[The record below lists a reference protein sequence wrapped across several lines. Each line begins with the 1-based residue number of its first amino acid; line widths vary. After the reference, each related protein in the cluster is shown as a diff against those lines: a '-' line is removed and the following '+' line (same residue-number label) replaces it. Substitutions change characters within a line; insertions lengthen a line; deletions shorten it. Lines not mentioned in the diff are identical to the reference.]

1 MRRLLTAGALGAVTG
16 LVLLCGAGPAAAH
29 DSLVS
34 SDPAEGAQLAS
45 GPQAVT
51 LTFDQPVRS
60 SFTTVA
66 VTGPGDTRWTAGNP
80 TTSGNTVSV
89 ALLPLG
95 PAGEYVIGYRI
106 VSADGHPVTGE
117 VRFQLTQAGGGAPP
131 SGSAANPP
139 GTASASSTP
148 PGGQPTGTASG
159 TAAGG
164 GSSGSG
170 GPPVWLWVAA
180 AAVLLVA
187 GIAVALRA
195 ARPAPPP

>member
-1 MRRLLTAGALGAVTG
+1 MRRPLAAGLLGAVTG

-34 SDPAEGAQLAS
+34 SDPAQGAQLAA
-45 GPQAVT
+45 GPRVVT

-60 SFTTVA
+60 GFTTLA
-66 VTGPGDTRWTAGNP
+66 VTGPGNTRWTAGDP

-89 ALLPLG
+89 PVMPLG

-117 VRFQLTQAGGGAPP
+117 VRFQLTQAGGGTAAPAGP
-131 SGSAANPP
+131 AAGSPGSAAASAGPP
-139 GTASASSTP
+139 GEPA
-148 PGGQPTGTASG
+148 
-159 TAAGG
+159 G
-164 GSSGSG
+164 GSSEPDGT
-170 GPPVWLWVAA
+170 PAWPWVVA

-187 GIAVALRA
+187 GIAAALRA
-195 ARPAPPP
+195 ARPAPPSS